1 MNNKKLWYS
10 LEEAAQVLAC
20 SKDHLL
26 YLGTIGEIKLALDWV
41 IIRNESNLVALNKR
55 PYFNFLEIIDS
66 YYCEHREME
75 INVPNPFEMPQYSD
89 NPLLRL
95 AYLSSDDIGLI
106 SKKKQITL
114 RKASLS
120 NNEYISVDC
129 REYKDNYKN
138 NYNDCT
144 DDYIF
149 PVLTIQDVVIKSEDL
164 ETYQRP
170 SDVEQ
175 KPVIEST
182 KENTNLYKT
191 IGLLSQALIDS
202 GSKNLMK
209 GDEPNY
215 SAIARKLERFIPTD
229 PLGMKECHGLSER
242 SLRERIKKGLD
253 SLII

>member
-26 YLGTIGEIKLALDWV
+26 YLGTIGEIKLAFDWV
-41 IIRNESNLVALNKR
+41 IISNESNLVPLNKR
-55 PYFNFLEIIDS
+55 PSFNFIEIIDS
-66 YYCEHREME
+66 YYCEHRDME
-75 INVPNPFEMPQYSD
+75 INVPTPFERPNYID
-89 NPLLRL
+89 CPILRL

-106 SKKKQITL
+106 SRKKQITL
-114 RKASLS
+114 KKASLS

-175 KPVIEST
+175 KLTIESPREL
-182 KENTNLYKT
+182 ENKSKI
-191 IGLLSQALIDS
+191 IGLFTKALVDKS
-202 GSKNLMK
+202 GNSLKHGEKINAAAVA
-209 GDEPNY
+209 
-215 SAIARKLERFIPTD
+215 SRLELYLPQDINTD
-229 PLGMKECHGLSER
+229 GLS
-242 SLRERIKKGLD
+242 RESIRKNISAGLKSID
-253 SLII
+253 PQFN